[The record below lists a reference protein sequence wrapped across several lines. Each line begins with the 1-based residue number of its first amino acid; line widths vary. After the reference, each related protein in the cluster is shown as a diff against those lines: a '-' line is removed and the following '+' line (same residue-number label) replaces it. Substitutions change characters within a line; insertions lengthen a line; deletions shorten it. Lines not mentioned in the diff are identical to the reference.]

1 MAQGVFNRL
10 GAKTFGQRAS
20 LLISSLATSMG
31 KPPTG
36 PLPHDL
42 TPREA
47 EVLWLIAAGKTNQEI
62 ADVLVLSIRT
72 VERHI
77 STVYEKL
84 HLRGR
89 AARASAAAIAL
100 NLRANT

>member
-1 MAQGVFNRL
+1 MGRPPS
-10 GAKTFGQRAS
+10 GA
-20 LLISSLATSMG
+20 
-31 KPPTG
+31 
-36 PLPHDL
+36 LPYDL

-62 ADVLVLSIRT
+62 ADDLVLSIRT

-84 HLRGR
+84 NLHGR
-89 AARASAAAIAL
+89 AARASAAAIAVS
-100 NLRANT
+100 LRPNT